1 MRYFLPMGNIY
12 WALTLHR
19 SCLGMGRAWSAQFY
33 LHPVLGLCDHDIAI
47 FYSEIED
54 TGRE

>member
-1 MRYFLPMGNIY
+1 VRYFLPMGNIY